1 MIEEVLKSI
10 IYDLDKIKSRPKKSL
25 ADYINERLNSSLSVY
40 YDELTKSVEHLAHKE
55 NLRMLRKM
63 NKG

>member
-10 IYDLDKIKSRPKKSL
+10 IYDLDKIKNRPKKSL

-40 YDELTKSVEHLAHKE
+40 YDELTKSVKHLAHKE

-63 NKG
+63 NRG